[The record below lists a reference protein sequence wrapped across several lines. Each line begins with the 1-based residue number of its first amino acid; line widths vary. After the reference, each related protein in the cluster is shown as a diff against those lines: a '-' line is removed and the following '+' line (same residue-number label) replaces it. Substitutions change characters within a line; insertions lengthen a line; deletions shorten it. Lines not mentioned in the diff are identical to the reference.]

1 MVDPQHHFSTSTLS
15 VEKDLPDPEK
25 STLNGLDGANDIE
38 NGSGDEVQRVN
49 EDVEKR
55 PEKPASGAVI
65 DWDGPDDPENPH
77 NWSTGRKIL
86 HILPPAMISLTA

>member
-1 MVDPQHHFSTSTLS
+1 MADSQQHSLMSTLF

-25 STLNGLDGANDIE
+25 SILDGLDGSDDIE
-38 NGSGDEVQRVN
+38 KGSGD
-49 EDVEKR
+49 DVEKGNKD
-55 PEKPASGAVI
+55 PEKGPERAAPAAVI

-77 NWSTGRKIL
+77 NWPIGKRIL